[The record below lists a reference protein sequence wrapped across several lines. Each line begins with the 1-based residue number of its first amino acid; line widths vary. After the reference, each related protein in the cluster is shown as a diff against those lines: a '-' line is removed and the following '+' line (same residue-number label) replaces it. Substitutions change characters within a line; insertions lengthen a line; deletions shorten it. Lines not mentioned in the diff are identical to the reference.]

1 MRGTTLIR
9 LLCAALSGAAE
20 TAGPRPVTGPSV
32 AGYLKLRPRN
42 SGRRNPRPA
51 APPFTNRRLSEAV
64 MPRCFPS
71 SSLAARKAARRYA
84 DYCIGR
90 GEKCQGGFAVFTRKC
105 FAGDMFAAAGQQGA
119 PAPDRQGGNPRHG
132 RRTDG
137 VRRNLHHHRAKGE
150 RPAHPREMKE

>member
-9 LLCAALSGAAE
+9 LRKAQPSAARQKLPGQGRSRG
-20 TAGPRPVTGPSV
+20 RPSRATCVH
-32 AGYLKLRPRN
+32 PRN

-150 RPAHPREMKE
+150 RPAHPREMTE